1 MSSNN
6 KKNQLAFAD
15 LSNFLNTCQNIGVKP
30 DDFNMMIHSIA
41 EHVINGADDFLS
53 ACELKKQLLFLS
65 MIETLLNSLK
75 ID

>member
-30 DDFNMMIHSIA
+30 DDFGMLMHTIVD
-41 EHVINGADDFLS
+41 HVIDAADEDS
-53 ACELKKQLLFLS
+53 PTRELKKPLLFLRALQ
-65 MIETLLNSLK
+65 TFLNDLTVN
-75 ID
+75 